1 MIIAIGSTNPI
12 KIMAFDE
19 VIKQYVL
26 LKSARIHP
34 ISVSSEVADQ
44 PLSLNETVRG
54 AKNRAR
60 NAFNGCTG
68 CLFSIGI
75 ESGLMEVSESKTGF
89 MEFCVCCVYNGQDYY
104 FGQSC
109 AFELPLAIVN
119 LMLKEKKE
127 LGEACF
133 LAGYTNNP
141 KLGAAEGLISI
152 LTNGRINRKEY
163 TKQAIITALIQ
174 IEKTELFQV

>member
-12 KIMAFDE
+12 KVSAFEE
-19 VIKQYVL
+19 VMKNYVL
-26 LKSARIHP
+26 LQDAKIHP
-34 ISVSSEVADQ
+34 ISVSSDVSDQ

-60 NAFNGCTG
+60 NAFNECHGR
-68 CLFSIGI
+68 LFSIGI

-89 MEFCVCCVYNGQDYY
+89 MEFCVCCVYNGKDYY

-109 AFELPLAIVN
+109 AFELPQAIIN
-119 LMLKEKKE
+119 LIINEKKE
-127 LGEACF
+127 LGDACF
-133 LAGYTNNP
+133 QAGYTTNP

-174 IEKTELFQV
+174 IEKAELF